1 LARERIERKEW
12 VMRLHTTP
20 KVVVDCLH
28 DAGIPYEV
36 ATHWRSDSARGEAAA
51 LGIDP
56 REVAKTIILS
66 TPDGFVRAVVRA
78 SDRIDLHKAREVLGA
93 HVALA
98 TERELADGYP
108 EYELG
113 AVPPIVD
120 GHADPIVIDERLREL
135 SAVYIEGG
143 THEQS
148 LLVRTTDLID
158 QDRATVAP
166 ISE

>member
-1 LARERIERKEW
+1 
-12 VMRLHTTP
+12 MRLHTTP

-28 DAGIPYEV
+28 EAGIPYQV
-36 ATHWRSDSARGEAAA
+36 VSHWRSESASGEAAA
-51 LGIDP
+51 LGLDP
-56 REVAKTIILS
+56 REVAKTIVLA
-66 TPDGFVRAVVRA
+66 TPGGFVRAVVRA
-78 SDRIDLHKAREVLGA
+78 ADRIDLHKVREVVGS

-98 TERELADGYP
+98 TEQELAGAYP

-113 AVPPIVD
+113 AVPPIAD
-120 GHADPIVIDERLREL
+120 GHADRIVIDERLRDL

-158 QDRATVAP
+158 QEGASVAA

>member
-1 LARERIERKEW
+1 
-12 VMRLHTTP
+12 MRLHTTP
-20 KVVVDCLH
+20 RVVTDSLS
-28 DAGIPYEV
+28 DAGIPFKV
-36 ATHWRSDSARGEAAA
+36 VTHWRSDSASGEAAA
-51 LGIDP
+51 LGADA
-56 REVAKTIILS
+56 REVAKTIVLS

-78 SDRIDLHKAREVLGA
+78 SDRIDMHRVREVIDT
-93 HVALA
+93 HVGLA
-98 TERELADGYP
+98 SEEELAGAYP

-120 GHADPIVIDERLREL
+120 GHADPIVIDERLRSL

-148 LLVRTTDLID
+148 LLVRTADLIE
-158 QDRATVAP
+158 QEGARVAA